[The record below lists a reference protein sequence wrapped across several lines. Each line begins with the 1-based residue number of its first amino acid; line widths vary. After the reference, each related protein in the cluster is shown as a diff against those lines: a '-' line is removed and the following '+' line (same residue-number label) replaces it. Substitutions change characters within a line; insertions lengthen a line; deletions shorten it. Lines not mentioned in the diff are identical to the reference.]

1 MKTERKYRTVK
12 TTTEGVYREKGSRFF
27 AFAIPCDDSD
37 MAKKHIDELW
47 KKNPGAVHV
56 CYAWRFGKINFSE
69 RFSDDGEPSNS
80 AGKPIFGQIVSYD
93 LTNILIAVVRYYGG
107 TNLGVGG
114 LIQAYK
120 SAADD
125 ALSKAEIIENDLLD
139 YFRISF
145 DFTSTGDVMNLLTSQ
160 RASINSQHH
169 HEKGTILEISVA
181 QSKSDLFLNL
191 FQPLHTVEILKTESD
206 Q

>member
-1 MKTERKYRTVK
+1 MKADKKYKTVK
-12 TTTEGVYREKGSRFF
+12 TTTEGSYREKGSRFF
-27 AFAIPCDDSD
+27 AFAIPCSTPDE
-37 MAKKHIDELW
+37 AKIHLDTLW

-56 CYAWRFGKINFSE
+56 CYAWRFGKTNFSD

-80 AGKPIFGQIVSYD
+80 AGKPIFGQIISYD

-120 SAADD
+120 TAADD
-125 ALSKAEIIENDLLD
+125 ALSKAEIVEHDLLD
-139 YFRISF
+139 YFKISF
-145 DFTSTGDVMNLLTSQ
+145 DFSSTGDVMNILSANKAIIMDQSHSDQGTHLDI
-160 RASINSQHH
+160 SI
-169 HEKGTILEISVA
+169 A
-181 QSKSDLFLNL
+181 QLKSDHILNL
-191 FQPLHTVEILKTESD
+191 FQPLHTVEIKKTGSD

>member
-1 MKTERKYRTVK
+1 MKSNGKYKTVK
-12 TTTEGVYREKGSRFF
+12 TTTEGSYREKGSRFF
-27 AFAIPCDDSD
+27 AFAIPCSD
-37 MAKKHIDELW
+37 PNEAKTHIDALW

-56 CYAWRFGKINFSE
+56 CYAWRFGKTNFSD

-80 AGKPIFGQIVSYD
+80 AGKPIFGQILSYE

-120 SAADD
+120 TAAED
-125 ALSKAEIIENDLLD
+125 ALSKAEITEYDLQD
-139 YFRISF
+139 YYKISF
-145 DFTSTGDVMNLLTSQ
+145 DFSSTGDVMNILS
-160 RASINSQHH
+160 ASKAAIVEQNHSD
-169 HEKGTILEISVA
+169 KGTSLDISIA

-191 FQPLHTVEILKTESD
+191 FQPLHTVEIKKTGSD